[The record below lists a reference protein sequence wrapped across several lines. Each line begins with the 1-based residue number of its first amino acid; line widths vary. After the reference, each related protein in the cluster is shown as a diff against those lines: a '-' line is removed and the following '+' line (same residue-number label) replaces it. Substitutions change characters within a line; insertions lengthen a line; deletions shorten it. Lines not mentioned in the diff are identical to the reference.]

1 MLTKRDVILIISSL
15 EDSKRTIE
23 ASRKLLDKATRK
35 EFAAEIDLVITKVQK
50 LKKTEG

>member
-1 MLTKRDVILIISSL
+1 MLTKRDVMLIISSL

-23 ASRKLLDKATRK
+23 SSKKLDMLKKKD
-35 EFAAEIDLVITKVQK
+35 FAAEIDLVIANVQK